1 MEVDD
6 SMEVRLIG
14 NITFKTKRNWTNM
27 MAVTSKPENK
37 MECKKKFNDQKE
49 GREQSR
55 NPL

>member
-1 MEVDD
+1 MEFDD